1 MTYPL
6 HRSVY
11 EIADSVSVVI
21 IRRYRA
27 WLDRDDVKQE
37 CYLWAIKRGQQLTDW
52 LSEPD
57 EEQRL
62 INEKRIAYQM
72 RRHCE
77 RYARKEKADKCGYQT
92 SDETFYETTTI
103 AQLLPSIIISV
114 INDSALEQAQ
124 TIINDD
130 APRKSPAPAE
140 GGNMLA
146 ILIDIKR
153 AYEKLEQDDKD
164 ILRMRYVDDLTL
176 QQIGQYFEVATS
188 TAERRCNSALRK
200 IQNIVGGDNPWS

>member
-11 EIADSVSVVI
+11 EIADSVSYVI
-21 IRRYRA
+21 IRRYKA
-27 WLDRDDVKQE
+27 WVERDDVKQE
-37 CYLWAIKRGQQLTDW
+37 CYLWGISRGQQLTDW

-77 RYARKEKADKCGYQT
+77 RYARKQKADKTGYQT
-92 SDETFYETTTI
+92 GDESFYETSII
-103 AQLLPSIIISV
+103 AQLLPHVITSV
-114 INDSALEQAQ
+114 INDTALEQAQ
-124 TIINDD
+124 TFVNDD

-140 GGNMLA
+140 GGTMLA

-153 AYEKLEQDDKD
+153 GYEKLELEDQE

-188 TAERRCNSALRK
+188 TAERRCNNALRK
-200 IQNIVGGDNPWS
+200 IQNLMGGDSPWN